1 MITVNIQDKKNN
13 NNLIITDEG
22 VIPVVLHNHPPL
34 EDSVFTLPFM
44 SAFVDENGSNDMAI
58 NGSSNSVRFSVNAV
72 DSYNIFIKYISIEI
86 GDGGSPSL
94 NKFGAL
100 GSLTNGVSWLWNT
113 QAQGDYF
120 LHDGIK
126 TNKQFIRIGG
136 DTHSI
141 GTGVDAFL
149 ADVSGGGTEKSYMP
163 NIDVAETFGMP
174 YGLRLRKGTKDN
186 LTFVVN
192 DNLSGLTTSDI
203 VAYGSRI

>member
-1 MITVNIQDKKNN
+1 
-13 NNLIITDEG
+13 
-22 VIPVVLHNHPPL
+22 
-34 EDSVFTLPFM
+34 M

-72 DSYNIFIKYISIEI
+72 DSYNIFIKYISVEI

-163 NIDVAETFGMP
+163 NIDIAETFGMP

-192 DNLSGLTTSDI
+192 DNLSGLTTFDI
-203 VAYGSRI
+203 VAYGIRI